1 VSAAYV
7 HQLRFFGSSWSLDYQ
22 ESMCSAYRCPGRSV
36 IVCWFSAVDL
46 KLSHG
51 VRNWSERRIREMTS
65 APALNSICLM
75 HIAVRPS
82 TVPSSHMGTSCE
94 HVHRTRTIESSNQQS
109 RRRGFWSIP
118 LSGPHYLL
126 QAQAQAKA
134 WLGLQAVPQAL
145 KLMSKCGN

>member
-65 APALNSICLM
+65 VPALNSICLM

-94 HVHRTRTIESSNQQS
+94 HVHRTRTIESSNQQEPKK
-109 RRRGFWSIP
+109 GFLEHSTQWSALPITSP
-118 LSGPHYLL
+118 SSGKSL
-126 QAQAQAKA
+126 A
-134 WLGLQAVPQAL
+134 WLASRATSPQAYVQVR
-145 KLMSKCGN
+145 